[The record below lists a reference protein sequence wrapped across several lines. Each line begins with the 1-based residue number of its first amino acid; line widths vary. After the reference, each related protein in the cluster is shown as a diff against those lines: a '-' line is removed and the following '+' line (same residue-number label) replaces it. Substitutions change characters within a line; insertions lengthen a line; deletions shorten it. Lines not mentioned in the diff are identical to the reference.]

1 MSFNIQYPPREICA
15 QVWPRFAAW
24 MSEKMQED
32 AMLSPDPDADI
43 PVHDITFRQ
52 HEFTHFS
59 EASVKVY
66 VAPPP
71 KLSQAM
77 HRVGAALQA
86 HLPPGHHVVDT
97 PDQADLEVLH
107 VIGYPE
113 TAARVYAAHLA
124 GRKYVMIQYCY
135 KTTQEPFVDAWHA
148 LWDHAEIVWSY
159 YNLAEEYYKRI
170 NAPRFY
176 HAPLG
181 IDPAFHRMPNPLT
194 ERRDTTLLTTGYVA
208 PSECLQ
214 ECAEAVRRVGGRMR
228 HIGPDLGL
236 GEHVTPS
243 QGVSDELLAAYYR
256 QSRFV
261 AGLRRVEGFEL
272 PVYEGLASGARPIVF
287 DAPHYRS
294 WLGEH
299 ALYIREYDYPPDMGD
314 YRRDLDSAAITTQI
328 AACLQTYAPVTSDE
342 MRWVKEKF
350 SWKPIIEG
358 FWERAL

>member
-1 MSFNIQYPPREICA
+1 M
-15 QVWPRFAAW
+15 
-24 MSEKMQED
+24 
-32 AMLSPDPDADI
+32 
-43 PVHDITFRQ
+43 
-52 HEFTHFS
+52 
-59 EASVKVY
+59 KVY

-97 PDQADLEVLH
+97 PEQADLEVLH
-107 VIGYPE
+107 AIGYQETVRAVE
-113 TAARVYAAHLA
+113 TAQAA
-124 GRKYVMIQYCY
+124 GRRYAIIQYCFRS
-135 KTTQEPFVDAWHA
+135 TSHPVPGDWQPMWSGAAT
-148 LWDHAEIVWSY
+148 VWSY
-159 YNLAEEYYKRI
+159 YDLANVWRDYAGRI
-170 NAPRFY
+170 PPFNFY

-194 ERRDTTLLTTGYVA
+194 ERRDTALLTTGYVA

-299 ALYIREYDYPPDMGD
+299 ALYIPEDDRVA
-314 YRRDLDSAAITTQI
+314 DSV

-350 SWKPIIEG
+350 GWKPIIEG

>member
-1 MSFNIQYPPREICA
+1 M
-15 QVWPRFAAW
+15 
-24 MSEKMQED
+24 
-32 AMLSPDPDADI
+32 
-43 PVHDITFRQ
+43 
-52 HEFTHFS
+52 
-59 EASVKVY
+59 KVY
-66 VAPPP
+66 VAPPA

-86 HLPPGHHVVDT
+86 YLPPGHYVVDT
-97 PDQADLEVLH
+97 PEQADLEVLH
-107 VIGYPE
+107 VIGYKETVRAVE
-113 TAARVYAAHLA
+113 TAQTA
-124 GRKYVMIQYCY
+124 GRRYAIIQYCF
-135 KTTQEPFVDAWHA
+135 KSTSKPSGVHWIDMWRGATA
-148 LWDHAEIVWSY
+148 VWSY
-159 YNLAEEYYKRI
+159 YDLRYENVRDMGRRVDFYY
-170 NAPRFY
+170 
-176 HAPLG
+176 APLG
-181 IDPAFHRMPNPLT
+181 IDPAFHQFPSLT
-194 ERRDTTLLTTGYVA
+194 NRRDTLLLTTGYVA

-228 HIGPDLGL
+228 HIGPDLRL
-236 GEHVTPS
+236 GDHVTAT
-243 QGVSDELLAAYYR
+243 QGVSDEVLAAYYR

-287 DAPHYRS
+287 DAPHYRQ

-299 ALYIREYDYPPDMGD
+299 ALYIPEDDRVA
-314 YRRDLDSAAITTQI
+314 DSV